1 MSFKYDPS
9 DRQRV
14 GFHVVI
20 RLLQPLSHISEA
32 VGNQTN
38 LRTTKL
44 LDLEGEQTEVF
55 ALSGNSLRNRILRR
69 CGLDD
74 FLEQVGVQVSPI
86 LHHTLFCGGA
96 IDGGTGSDLELDRR
110 IRQLLPGLSLLGT
123 AKPKGVFASNNA
135 QMVPGRI
142 CVGDA
147 VLVCAESAEYVY
159 RQFPPVLPDKAIAP
173 LSRLVQAREHA
184 YRQRANQWLGLDS
197 APINTELQDDDLR
210 VLEEVLPR
218 ATEWLTWQHK
228 IRQDSL
234 KDPNLARHLS
244 DVPLLD
250 GTTDTK
256 AAKSQQMLMGNWFVQ
271 AGATL
276 YSYWSADITRVEEG
290 FIAAAL
296 AKFSTAPYLGGQIG
310 AGCGL
315 CTMDI
320 WYQSEN
326 DRGAFMQISPSA
338 QMFSDRAQE
347 SYTKYR
353 DYLQEYRQFLAD
365 AKSDIRKMLNG

>member
-1 MSFKYDPS
+1 
-9 DRQRV
+9 
-14 GFHVVI
+14 
-20 RLLQPLSHISEA
+20 
-32 VGNQTN
+32 
-38 LRTTKL
+38 
-44 LDLEGEQTEVF
+44 
-55 ALSGNSLRNRILRR
+55 
-69 CGLDD
+69 
-74 FLEQVGVQVSPI
+74 
-86 LHHTLFCGGA
+86 
-96 IDGGTGSDLELDRR
+96 
-110 IRQLLPGLSLLGT
+110 
-123 AKPKGVFASNNA
+123 
-135 QMVPGRI
+135 
-142 CVGDA
+142 
-147 VLVCAESAEYVY
+147 
-159 RQFPPVLPDKAIAP
+159 LPDKAIAP

-197 APINTELQDDDLR
+197 ALINTELQDDDLR

-218 ATEWLTWQHK
+218 ATEWLTWQQK

-234 KDPNLARHLS
+234 SDPNLTRHLS
-244 DVPLLD
+244 D
-250 GTTDTK
+250 TK
-256 AAKSQQMLMGNWFVQ
+256 ATKSQQMLMGSWFVQ

-315 CTMDI
+315 CTMDF

-353 DYLQEYRQFLAD
+353 DYLQEPDTQ
-365 AKSDIRKMLNG
+365 SDIRKMLHG